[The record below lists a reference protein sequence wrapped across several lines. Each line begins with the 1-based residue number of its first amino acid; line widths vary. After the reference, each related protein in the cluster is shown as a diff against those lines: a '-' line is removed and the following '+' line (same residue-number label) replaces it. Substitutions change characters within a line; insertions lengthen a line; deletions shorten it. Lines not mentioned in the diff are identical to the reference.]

1 MKDRLYAYKADSR
14 ERRSAQTVL
23 FKMVREMAILM
34 APVLSFTADEIFE
47 YIPAYKG
54 KGETIFTELF
64 APVEEHDDAE
74 NLNKWKKILEVRKEV
89 TKALEIARAEKT
101 IGHPL
106 DADVIIGVDAETAK
120 YLVADEGIER
130 IFIVSE
136 VKIVDP
142 AELSDCHVSEEGD
155 IKVKVTPSS
164 NAKCERCW
172 TKSHTVGEKTE
183 GICNRCAE
191 AIS

>member
-1 MKDRLYAYKADSR
+1 MPK
-14 ERRSAQTVL
+14 
-23 FKMVREMAILM
+23 
-34 APVLSFTADEIFE
+34 
-47 YIPAYKG
+47 
-54 KGETIFTELF
+54 
-64 APVEEHDDAE
+64 
-74 NLNKWKKILEVRKEV
+74 
-89 TKALEIARAEKT
+89 KT

-106 DADVIIGVDAETAK
+106 DADVIIGLDAETAK
-120 YLVADEGIER
+120 NLVADEGIER

-136 VKIVDP
+136 VKIAALD
-142 AELSDCHVSEEGD
+142 ELSDCHVSEDGK

-172 TKSHTVGEKTE
+172 TKSPNVGEKTE